1 MKQDF
6 KRTFTALLL
15 LLSVSALDGQTYF
28 SLRLSGGLTDINK
41 GAFFQGDPAT
51 TTYNWN
57 FENQV
62 VEHWAFGLMVEHQ
75 LDEKLFLAWTN
86 TYYPNRVFEVYCN
99 GVAPCNFFRFDSW
112 RTDLA
117 VKRSFADAVLLGM
130 GLGLNYIHNPEI
142 GRYSS
147 GNYSKVSLNTFN
159 GAYFEY
165 TAQMSLAYWYKR
177 YMIEVAYFKGFGH
190 RGIDREM
197 LRPINELNLTL
208 ILQFKAPWSGK
219 GRRGMELRF

>member
-1 MKQDF
+1 MDHYF
-6 KRTFTALLL
+6 KCTFIALLL
-15 LLSVSALDGQTYF
+15 LLSASALHGQTYF
-28 SLRLSGGLTDINK
+28 SLRLGGGLTDINK

-86 TYYPNRVFEVYCN
+86 TYYPNRIFEVYCN

-112 RTDLA
+112 RTGLA

-130 GLGLNYIHNPEI
+130 GLGLNYIHNPA
-142 GRYSS
+142 YS
-147 GNYSKVSLNTFN
+147 GVTDPLYPVSLTPTDEALLVRIKDLLITEHFCS
-159 GAYFEY
+159 G
-165 TAQMSLAYWYKR
+165 
-177 YMIEVAYFKGFGH
+177 
-190 RGIDREM
+190 RGC
-197 LRPINELNLTL
+197 
-208 ILQFKAPWSGK
+208 W
-219 GRRGMELRF
+219 

>member
-15 LLSVSALDGQTYF
+15 LLSASALHGQTYF

-41 GAFFQGDPAT
+41 GEFFQGDPAT

-86 TYYPNRVFEVYCN
+86 TYYPNRVFEVF
-99 GVAPCNFFRFDSW
+99 V
-112 RTDLA
+112 
-117 VKRSFADAVLLGM
+117 
-130 GLGLNYIHNPEI
+130 
-142 GRYSS
+142 
-147 GNYSKVSLNTFN
+147 
-159 GAYFEY
+159 
-165 TAQMSLAYWYKR
+165 
-177 YMIEVAYFKGFGH
+177 
-190 RGIDREM
+190 
-197 LRPINELNLTL
+197 
-208 ILQFKAPWSGK
+208 
-219 GRRGMELRF
+219 MELLRVIFFVLIVGVQI